1 MHQGSCLCG
10 AAVFELLSEPK
21 ATTHCHC
28 RMCQKQ
34 HGAAFATYASLPVSD
49 LRYLSG
55 TDCLA
60 RYNSSDRVVRTFCRI
75 CGSSLTWSGSKQFAD
90 WVSVAVATLDTAFSP
105 KSIRQSHTDSRAC
118 WLESIQGTEA

>member
-1 MHQGSCLCG
+1 MHRGSCLCG
-10 AAVFELLSEPK
+10 AVVFELLSEPK

-34 HGAAFATYASLPVSD
+34 HGAAFATYASLPASD

-55 TDCLA
+55 EDCLS

-90 WVSVAVATLDTAFSP
+90 WVSVAVATLGNPPIFSA
-105 KSIRQSHTDSRAC
+105 RQK
-118 WLESIQGTEA
+118 

>member
-1 MHQGSCLCG
+1 M
-10 AAVFELLSEPK
+10 FELLSEPK

-34 HGAAFATYASLPVSD
+34 HDAAFATYASLPASD

-55 TDCLA
+55 EDCLS

-90 WVSVAVATLDTAFSP
+90 WVSVAVATLDTPFSP

-118 WLESIQGTEA
+118 WLESSQGTEA